1 MQRSSKNQRG
11 ATLLTVLLL
20 LLIMTL
26 IALATMRGTLMQE
39 RMSGNLN
46 DRSQSFQAAEE
57 ALRDVERLLLLP
69 ANRDAIW
76 NWNEAALAS
85 GDFSC
90 MGGNGFCPSPDD
102 NAPERWTVEANWVN
116 LANGPTVNGV
126 QTQFMVEFMGDWPSW
141 RDCDKV
147 LPQDAACMTPRYRIS
162 VRSDN
167 DNRSQTVLQSNFAA
181 PAS

>member
-1 MQRSSKNQRG
+1 MNALKSQRG

-39 RMSGNLN
+39 KMSGNLY
-46 DRSQSFQAAEE
+46 DRSLSFQASEV
-57 ALRDVERLLLLP
+57 ALRRAERLLEIP

-76 NWNEAALAS
+76 NWNEAALLS

-90 MGGNGFCPSPDD
+90 MGGNGFCPTPDD
-102 NAPERWTVEANWVN
+102 DQPERWLVEANWVN
-116 LANGPTVNGV
+116 GPLVNGV
-126 QTQFMVEFMGDWPSW
+126 QTQFMIEYMGDWPSW

-162 VRSDN
+162 ARSDN
-167 DNRSQTVLQSNFAA
+167 DNRSQTVLQSNYAA

>member
-1 MQRSSKNQRG
+1 MKSTWVKQRG

-39 RMSGNLN
+39 KMSGNLY
-46 DRSQSFQAAEE
+46 DRSLSFQATEV
-57 ALRDVERLLLLP
+57 ALRNAEREMEDI
-69 ANRDAIW
+69 ANRADILGLNDDA
-76 NWNEAALAS
+76 LTS

-90 MGGNGFCPSPDD
+90 DPATGYCPSPDD
-102 NAPERWTVEANWVN
+102 NQPERWLVEANWVN
-116 LANGPTVNGV
+116 GPLVNGV
-126 QTQFMVEFMGDWPSW
+126 QTQFMIEYMGDWPSW

-162 VRSDN
+162 ARSDN
-167 DNRSQTVLQSNFAA
+167 DNRSQTVLQSNYSA
-181 PAS
+181 PAL